1 MWGGREGGVGRQRRW
16 SRGGEARG
24 LGRGPGRLWRGRET
38 AWTGPGTRAPGPGL
52 RPTAPPCPGCLRPPP
67 WSARGLSP
75 QVKDDPGAG
84 ERSAGPSPGICKPPD
99 NFLGRVP
106 GLTAR
111 QGRESSSGVTAGAG
125 RRGGPRPGLVGGQLQ
140 ESPAWTL
147 SALSRPLGRHRSG
160 GSVGRGLSFSYGGR
174 TTASLF
180 LETLSRVGDEAP
192 PGKTDPNGATIPAG
206 LAD

>member
-1 MWGGREGGVGRQRRW
+1 MWEQEGGCGGAGKGEWADTTGGAVEGRH
-16 SRGGEARG
+16 RGSAE
-24 LGRGPGRLWRGRET
+24 GPCRLWRGRKT
-38 AWTGPGTRAPGPGL
+38 AWTGPGTRAPSPGL
-52 RPTAPPCPGCLRPPP
+52 RPPAPPCPGCLGPPP

-75 QVKDDPGAG
+75 QVKDNPGAG
-84 ERSAGPSPGICKPPD
+84 SAGLSPGICKPPD
-99 NFLGRVP
+99 NYLGRVP

-125 RRGGPRPGLVGGQLQ
+125 LRGGPRPGLVGGQLQ

-160 GSVGRGLSFSYGGR
+160 GSVGRGLSLSYGGR

-180 LETLSRVGDEAP
+180 LEILS
-192 PGKTDPNGATIPAG
+192 
-206 LAD
+206 